1 MGPVIGLH
9 LQMGGGKHRERLA
22 QRPSRIGREQC
33 SDTPSGRN
41 PD

>member
-22 QRPSRIGREQC
+22 QRPGRIGRKQR
-33 SDTPSGRN
+33 SDTLCGLH